1 MSREAWEA
9 WYNTQ
14 VSFITP
20 PLDWPSKMML
30 PDDFLASKEKHVFHV
45 ILEADPLTGSVFHT
59 QSPRIAVGEDDKYMR
74 LELTSSPFGESSRAT
89 RSCQPGVYRTVR
101 SITSDNNLTD
111 PKDLEEDITAGGYPI
126 ATLGS
131 APLKQFHPGQYRQL
145 RCVLEYDDKTIIGD
159 FVQLADNHRY
169 LRIFLTSD

>member
-1 MSREAWEA
+1 M
-9 WYNTQ
+9 
-14 VSFITP
+14 
-20 PLDWPSKMML
+20 
-30 PDDFLASKEKHVFHV
+30 
-45 ILEADPLTGSVFHT
+45 
-59 QSPRIAVGEDDKYMR
+59 GEDDKYMR

-101 SITSDNNLTD
+101 SITSDNNLAD